1 MSDDLKIKWL
11 IGISLVAVLVT
22 IWFVPEWPQRPD
34 YHKFAGDVPHWGIP
48 NFANVASNLAY
59 LIPGLMGLHLV
70 SAKLMDGAT
79 FIEPR
84 EALPFYVVFAG
95 AVVLAFGSGFY
106 HLAPDNFTLV
116 ADRLTM
122 TIGFMG
128 VLSFIIAERIDV
140 GWGLKLLPGL
150 LALGLFSVIVWIFPE
165 TRDPASEG
173 DLRFYGLVQY
183 LPLALIPAILC
194 LFPARYSGVKYIW
207 WTLLCYGAAKGFEH
221 WDDEVWGLLEPLS
234 GHTLKHL
241 ISGLGIYLLV
251 LYIQKRRALKVS

>member
-1 MSDDLKIKWL
+1 MSSELKIKWL

-22 IWFVPEWPQRPD
+22 IKFVPEWPQDQD
-34 YHKFAGDVPHWGIP
+34 YHEFAGDIPRLGIP

-70 SAKLMDGAT
+70 SARLLDGAT
-79 FIEPR
+79 FIGPR

-106 HLAPDNFTLV
+106 HLAPDNLTLV

-140 GWGLKLLPGL
+140 DWGLKLLPGL
-150 LALGLFSVIVWIFPE
+150 LAIGLFSVIYWIFPE
-165 TRDPASEG
+165 IRDPASVG

-183 LPLALIPAILC
+183 LPLALIPIIL
-194 LFPARYSGVKYIW
+194 LAFPARYSGAKYIW
-207 WTLLCYGAAKGFEH
+207 WTLGCYLVAKGFEKY
-221 WDDEVWGLLEPLS
+221 DDEVWGLLEPLS
-234 GHTLKHL
+234 GHALKHL
-241 ISGLGIYLLV
+241 ISGLGIYFLL
-251 LYIQKRRALKVS
+251 LYVQKRRALKVS